1 MFIEIF
7 IKRTH
12 FHQNSGGLETQ
23 SKELAEGLVK
33 LGYRVNVISPQ
44 LELNILEKAE
54 NGVNY
59 TFLNCW
65 YTNTQAIKHK
75 FSKPSWAQKSLKY
88 FQNTNPDLVIS
99 QSSAGYTI
107 IKQKNRV
114 PVLTI
119 AHGTILREWK
129 TFIKKGGYK
138 NLFQLLKIFQY
149 IVREYF
155 GKQKQFIN
163 KSDFVVTVSEDVKKD
178 LLKETKISPEKVK
191 VIYVGVDSA
200 KFLKPKILNT
210 DSIKLIYVG
219 VLIKEKGAGYA
230 IKAISKLKEK
240 YPSIKLTIV
249 GNGHDRE
256 NFEKLVKTLKLE
268 HFVTFTGKV
277 DYSYIP
283 TLLNQNNIF
292 IHPSVRDE
300 GFPMVMLEAV
310 TAGLPII
317 ATDKGGTRNV
327 VKSGVNGILLNPDEK
342 VKDQIIDAVS
352 FIKDGMKLEDMSDE
366 SIKISKEFSFDKVLN
381 QYDQIIKILTRK

>member
-1 MFIEIF
+1 MLIEIF

-23 SKELAEGLVK
+23 SKELAEGLVR
-33 LGYRVNVISPQ
+33 LGYRVNAVSPQ
-44 LELNILEKAE
+44 LELNITEKTE
-54 NGVNY
+54 NGVKY
-59 TFLNCW
+59 TFLDCW
-65 YTNTQAIKHK
+65 YSNTQAIKHM
-75 FSKPSWAQKSLKY
+75 FSKPSWAQKSLEY

-138 NLFQLLKIFQY
+138 NLFQLLKTLQY
-149 IVREYF
+149 VIREYL

-178 LLKETKISPEKVK
+178 LLKETKISPRKVQ
-191 VIYVGVDSA
+191 VIYVGVDSSR
-200 KFLKPKILNT
+200 FLKPKILNS
-210 DSIKLIYVG
+210 DPIKLIYVG
-219 VLIKEKGAGYA
+219 VLIKEKGVGYA
-230 IKAISKLKEK
+230 IRAMSKLKTK
-240 YPSIKLTIV
+240 YPTIKLTIV
-249 GNGHDRE
+249 GDGSDKNT
-256 NFEKLVKTLKLE
+256 FEKLVKALNLE
-268 HFVTFTGKV
+268 SFVTFTGKV
-277 DYSYIP
+277 NYSQIP
-283 TLLNQNNIF
+283 FLLNQNNIF
-292 IHPSVRDE
+292 IHPSIRDE

-327 VKSGVNGILLNPDEK
+327 VKSGVNGILLNPDQNLEN
-342 VKDQIIDAVS
+342 QIIDAIS
-352 FIKDGMKLEDMSDE
+352 FIKDGIKLEDMSSE
-366 SIKISKEFSFDKVLN
+366 SLKISKEFSFDKVLS
-381 QYDQIIKILTRK
+381 QYDKIIKILTRK